1 MSLPCALP
9 ASDTP
14 PPRGLRLQAADSET
28 TAGQPTAWP
37 GVGEAQRSRGFYARR
52 SSSATAFTLPVQ
64 IMAAGT
70 LWIKEVRCRSLLR
83 VASIHARF
91 GRTVRALRAKAG
103 YSQESFADA
112 TRIHRT
118 SMGTLERGEGNPTLD
133 TIVKIARGLDLSLS
147 ELFVAMEKD
156 TGQHGA

>member
-1 MSLPCALP
+1 M
-9 ASDTP
+9 
-14 PPRGLRLQAADSET
+14 
-28 TAGQPTAWP
+28 
-37 GVGEAQRSRGFYARR
+37 YARR
-52 SSSATAFTLPVQ
+52 SSTATALRLPAH

-70 LWIKEVRCRSLLR
+70 LWIKEVGCRSLLH
-83 VASIHARF
+83 VASIHTRF

-133 TIVKIARGLDLSLS
+133 TIVKIARGLDVSLS

-156 TGQHGA
+156 AGQHGA